1 MKKIVKLT
9 ESDLTRIVKRVI
21 MEQNDMIEI
30 PKKYDGVRMELGLE
44 DSEDANSDD
53 IISLYNEIVEEGT
66 PLVSYSE
73 YGTEGKFYNEDD
85 DEIPTDVILDE
96 LNYAIVG
103 GKDEDDEEEYNPPVG
118 KTGRV
123 SDNEYVFGDSGI
135 TKQYITFNPKQ
146 NRYEFKHWVKNGSQG
161 TVVLT
166 DDRLESL
173 LDFLTKHK

>member
-1 MKKIVKLT
+1 MKKIIKLN
-9 ESDLTRIVKRVI
+9 ERDLTRIIKRVI
-21 MEQNDMIEI
+21 KEQTDMIHI
-30 PKKYDGVRMELGLE
+30 PTHYGGVRMELGLE
-44 DSEDANSDD
+44 DSDDANSDD

-103 GKDEDDEEEYNPPVG
+103 GKDEDEDYGPPAG

-123 SDNEYVFGDSGI
+123 SDNEYVLSDSGI
-135 TKQYITFNPKQ
+135 SKYKFIFNPKQ
-146 NRYEFKHWVKNGSQG
+146 NRYEFKNWGINGSQG
-161 TVVLT
+161 TSVLT

>member
-1 MKKIVKLT
+1 MKKIIKLN
-9 ESDLTRIVKRVI
+9 ERDLTRIVKRVI
-21 MEQNDMIEI
+21 MEQNDMIHI
-30 PKKYDGVRMELGLE
+30 PTHYIGVRMELGLE
-44 DSEDANSDD
+44 DSDDANSDD

-66 PLVSYSE
+66 PLVSYSG

-103 GKDEDDEEEYNPPVG
+103 GKDEDEDYGPPVG

-123 SDNEYVFGDSGI
+123 SDNEYVLSDSGI
-135 TKQYITFNPKQ
+135 SKYKFIFNPKQ
-146 NRYEFKHWVKNGSQG
+146 NRYEFKTWGKNGSQG
-161 TVVLT
+161 TAVLT